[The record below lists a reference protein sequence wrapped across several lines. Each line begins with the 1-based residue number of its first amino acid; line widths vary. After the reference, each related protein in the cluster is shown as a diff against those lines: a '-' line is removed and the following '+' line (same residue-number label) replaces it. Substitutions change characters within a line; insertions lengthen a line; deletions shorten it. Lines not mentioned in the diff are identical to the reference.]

1 MVNKRMDCR
10 FFLDCFHS
18 VRCQAIAFSALT
30 LLIGHLKSVW
40 SVKKLS
46 GEELAWLSVWSEMQM
61 ICIWS
66 SWCYC
71 HPISS
76 CFIKIL
82 IGLTFLVLDYPGC
95 PGKEAVK
102 HGCLYVCLSVC
113 LRYYN
118 NNRFMALCP
127 RLPGWAGTK
136 RNTHPPTILISNLYQ
151 LLPSTTIHSIL
162 PVQITCLTIFL
173 HNFSPCP
180 LWSTSWSGLEPTTS
194 YSISLPNQCLLFAT
208 HAHTVA
214 TCFAVVSVFYS

>member
-113 LRYYN
+113 LSEILQQQPFYGPLSETTWVSWYQKKHS
-118 NNRFMALCP
+118 P
-127 RLPGWAGTK
+127 
-136 RNTHPPTILISNLYQ
+136 THHPDIQSLSA
-151 LLPSTTIHSIL
+151 SSIYHD
-162 PVQITCLTIFL
+162 P
-173 HNFSPCP
+173 
-180 LWSTSWSGLEPTTS
+180 
-194 YSISLPNQCLLFAT
+194 
-208 HAHTVA
+208 
-214 TCFAVVSVFYS
+214 